1 MRIIRKQ
8 GLSLIKLSK
17 IDKQIKVADRVLR
30 KNNQRLIKFLA
41 IIKLFKQF
49 HPQILKQSAA
59 VQTVQAIN
67 LKS

>member
-17 IDKQIKVADRVLR
+17 IDKPKKVADRVLR
-30 KNNQRLIKFLA
+30 RNNQKLIKLLP

-49 HPQILKQSAA
+49 QPQIHKQS

-67 LKS
+67 LK

>member
-67 LKS
+67 LK

>member
-17 IDKQIKVADRVLR
+17 IDKPKKVADRVLR
-30 KNNQRLIKFLA
+30 RNNQKLIKLLP
-41 IIKLFKQF
+41 IIKLFKQLQ
-49 HPQILKQSAA
+49 PQIHKQS

-67 LKS
+67 LK